1 MNNFINTLTN
11 YADFAGR
18 TGRNDFWM
26 FVLFYVALSILA
38 GAIDFVLGIGLVS
51 LIYSLALLLPLVAV
65 VARRPHDT
73 GRSGWWQLVSLV
85 PVVGLLGLIWFVA
98 QQ

>member
-65 VARRPHDT
+65 VARRLHDT
-73 GRSGWWQLVSLV
+73 GRSGW
-85 PVVGLLGLIWFVA
+85 
-98 QQ
+98 